1 MGWNS
6 VSAKPTAPDSGF
18 AALQEQGY
26 EVEVRQQHLLVHS
39 VPYVT
44 SNRTVDHATL
54 VCKYV
59 ENAGTI
65 LPPTAAGDDHQV
77 WWTGSLPCRSDSTL
91 MLAELVANAQPT
103 PFTVFEG
110 CESQHRF
117 SNKPDEYS
125 QTGYPDHFEKVTH
138 YVTLIQSQA
147 KVLDPNADART
158 RRVIPPSEPDSVFR
172 YADTASVRAEI
183 VATSAR
189 LKLRKVAIVGLG
201 GTGGYV
207 FDQVVKTPVWE
218 IHPFDGDDFKQ
229 HNAFRAPG
237 AATEQELRRHMK
249 KVDYFV
255 ERYSPMRKGLVPHP
269 YFLDESNVSELAGFD
284 FVFVCVDKGGARK
297 TICSY
302 LTAQG
307 IPYVDV
313 GMDVVMDNETQ
324 QLDGTCRVTTVTP
337 FKNDHVAR
345 SIPMDDDESDALYR
359 QNIQVADLNALN
371 AQLAVIKW
379 KQLFGF
385 YEDRA
390 RSHQATFTVAT
401 QSLTRGE
408 FVALNQGVEPP
419 FDGVDSETVTIGV
432 GVVV

>member
-1 MGWNS
+1 M
-6 VSAKPTAPDSGF
+6 SARPIAPDSGL
-18 AALQEQGY
+18 AALLDQGY

-44 SNRTVDHATL
+44 ANGTVERASV

-59 ENAGTI
+59 EDAGTI

-77 WWTGSLPCRSDSTL
+77 WWTGSFPCRSDGTL

-110 CESQHRF
+110 CDAQHRF

-147 KVLDPNADART
+147 KVLDVNADART
-158 RRVIPPSEPDSVFR
+158 RRVIPPSESGSVFR

-183 VATSAR
+183 VATSGR

-201 GTGGYV
+201 GTGSYV
-207 FDQVVKTPVWE
+207 FDQVTKTPVWE

-237 AATEQELRRHMK
+237 AATAEELRRHMK

-255 ERYSPMRKGLVPHP
+255 ERYSPMRTGLVPHP
-269 YFLDESNVSELAGFD
+269 YFLDEANVSELAGFD
-284 FVFVCVDKGGARK
+284 FVFVCVDKGLARK
-297 TICSY
+297 TICGY

-307 IPYVDV
+307 IPFVDV
-313 GMDVVMDNETQ
+313 GMDVAMDAETQ
-324 QLDGTCRVTTVTP
+324 QLDATCRVTSVTP
-337 FKNDHVAR
+337 FKNDHIADC
-345 SIPMDDDESDALYR
+345 IPMDNDQSDALYR

-385 YEDRA
+385 YEDCA
-390 RSHQATFTVAT
+390 RSHQATYTVAT

-408 FVALNQGVEPP
+408 LAARGHEP
-419 FDGVDSETVTIGV
+419 GSIAV
-432 GVVV
+432 GVAADLATEATGAAG

>member
-1 MGWNS
+1 M
-6 VSAKPTAPDSGF
+6 SAKPTAPDSGL
-18 AALQEQGY
+18 AALLEQGY
-26 EVEVRQQHLLVHS
+26 EVEVRQQHLLVRS

-44 SNRTVDHATL
+44 SKGTVERASV

-59 ENAGTI
+59 EDAGTI
-65 LPPTAAGDDHQV
+65 MPPTAAGDDHQV
-77 WWTGSLPCRSDSTL
+77 WWTGSFPCRSDGTL
-91 MLAELVANAQPT
+91 MLAELVADAQPT

-110 CESQHRF
+110 CVSQHRF
-117 SNKPDEYS
+117 SNKPDEYR

-147 KVLDPNADART
+147 KVLDANVDART
-158 RRVIPPSEPDSVFR
+158 RRVIPPADSNSVFR

-183 VATSAR
+183 VSTTAR

-201 GTGGYV
+201 GTGSYV
-207 FDQVVKTPVWE
+207 FDQVAKTPVWE

-237 AATEQELRRHMK
+237 AATEEELRRRMK

-255 ERYSPMRKGLVPHP
+255 ERYGPMRAGLVPHP
-269 YFLDESNVSELAGFD
+269 YFLDEANVSELSGFD
-284 FVFVCVDKGGARK
+284 FVFVCVDKGLARR
-297 TICSY
+297 TICHY
-302 LTAQG
+302 LSAQG
-307 IPYVDV
+307 IPFIDV
-313 GMDVVMDNETQ
+313 GMDVVMDAETQ
-324 QLDGTCRVTTVTP
+324 QLDGTCRVTAVTA
-337 FKNDHVAR
+337 FKNDHIAG
-345 SIPMDDDESDALYR
+345 SIPMDNDESDALYR

-385 YEDRA
+385 YEDRV

-401 QSLTRGE
+401 QSLTRGDL
-408 FVALNQGVEPP
+408 AAR
-419 FDGVDSETVTIGV
+419 DV
-432 GVVV
+432 GPAPAASLATAGSATEYAGAAG

>member
-1 MGWNS
+1 M
-6 VSAKPTAPDSGF
+6 SARPTAPDSGF
-18 AALQEQGY
+18 AALVEQGY
-26 EVEVRQQHLLVHS
+26 EVEVRQQHLLVYS

-44 SNRTVDHATL
+44 ANRTVERGTV

-59 ENAGTI
+59 ENADTI

-77 WWTGSLPCRSDSTL
+77 WWTGTFPCRSDGTP
-91 MLAELVANAQPT
+91 MLAELVANPQPT

-117 SNKPDEYS
+117 SNKPEEYS

-147 KVLDPNADART
+147 KVLDPNVDART
-158 RRVIPPSEPDSVFR
+158 RRVIPPSEPGSVFR

-207 FDQVVKTPVWE
+207 FDQVAKTPVWE

-255 ERYSPMRKGLVPHP
+255 ERYGAMRKGFVSHP
-269 YFLDESNVSELAGFD
+269 YFLDESNVSELGGFD
-284 FVFVCVDKGGARK
+284 FVFVCVDKGRARK
-297 TICSY
+297 TICGY
-302 LTAQG
+302 LAAQG
-307 IPYVDV
+307 IPFVDV
-313 GMDVVMDNETQ
+313 GMDVVMDAETQ
-324 QLDGTCRVTTVTP
+324 QLDGTCRVTTVTQ
-337 FKNDHVAR
+337 FKNDHVAG

-390 RSHQATFTVAT
+390 RSHQATYTVAT
-401 QSLTRGE
+401 QSLTRGGFAAPSHGTE
-408 FVALNQGVEPP
+408 PIAGRVAPGPSTVCAGAVE
-419 FDGVDSETVTIGV
+419 
-432 GVVV
+432 

>member
-1 MGWNS
+1 MS
-6 VSAKPTAPDSGF
+6 VKPTAPDSGL
-18 AALQEQGY
+18 AALTEEGF
-26 EVEVRQQHLLVHS
+26 ETELCQQHLLVHS

-44 SNRTVDHATL
+44 TSRTIERATL

-59 ENAGTI
+59 ENAGTT

-77 WWTGSLPCRSDSTL
+77 WWTGSFPCRSDGTP
-91 MLAELVANAQPT
+91 MTAELFHDVT
-103 PFTVFEG
+103 PVPFKVFEG
-110 CESQHRF
+110 CESKHRF
-117 SNKPDEYS
+117 SNKPEEFS
-125 QTGYPDHFEKVTH
+125 QSGFPDHFEKITH
-138 YVTLIQSQA
+138 YVAVIESQA
-147 KVLDPNADART
+147 RALDPDVICART
-158 RRVIPPSEPDSVFR
+158 WRIIMPRELDSVFC

-189 LKLRKVAIVGLG
+189 LKLRKVAIVGMG
-201 GTGGYV
+201 GTGSYV

-237 AATEQELRRHMK
+237 AATIDELKRHMK

-255 ERYSPMRKGLVPHP
+255 ERYSAMRKGLVPHA
-269 YFLDESNVSELAGFD
+269 YFIDESNVSELAGFD
-284 FVFVCVDKGGARK
+284 FVFVCVDKGSARN
-297 TICSY
+297 TICGY
-302 LTAQG
+302 LAAQG
-307 IPYVDV
+307 IPFVDV
-313 GMDVVMDNETQ
+313 GMDVVMDPQTQ

-337 FKNDHVAR
+337 FKNDHAANY
-345 SIPMDDDESDALYR
+345 IPMDDDESDALYR

-390 RSHQATFTVAT
+390 RSHQATYTVAT

-408 FVALNQGVEPP
+408 LTAPDHAAEAGAAPVSGGTDLETTT
-419 FDGVDSETVTIGV
+419 VDSGAAV
-432 GVVV
+432 

>member
-1 MGWNS
+1 M
-6 VSAKPTAPDSGF
+6 SARPTAPDSGF
-18 AALQEQGY
+18 AALLEQGY
-26 EVEVRQQHLLVHS
+26 EVEVRQQHLLVYS

-44 SNRTVDHATL
+44 ANRTVERGTV

-59 ENAGTI
+59 ENADTI

-77 WWTGSLPCRSDSTL
+77 WWTGSFPCRSDGTL
-91 MLAELVANAQPT
+91 MLAELVANEQPT

-117 SNKPDEYS
+117 SNKPEEYS

-147 KVLDPNADART
+147 KVLDPNVDART
-158 RRVIPPSEPDSVFR
+158 RRVIPPSEPGSVFR
-172 YADTASVRAEI
+172 YSDTASVRAEI

-189 LKLRKVAIVGLG
+189 LQLGKVAIVGLG

-207 FDQVVKTPVWE
+207 FDQVAKTPVWE

-255 ERYSPMRKGLVPHP
+255 ERYSPMRQGLVPHP

-284 FVFVCVDKGGARK
+284 FVFVCVDKGRARK
-297 TICSY
+297 AICGY
-302 LTAQG
+302 LAAQG
-307 IPYVDV
+307 IPFVDV
-313 GMDVVMDNETQ
+313 GMDVVMDAETQ

-337 FKNDHVAR
+337 FKNDHVAG

-379 KQLFGF
+379 KQLLGF

-390 RSHQATFTVAT
+390 RSHQATYTVAT

-408 FVALNQGVEPP
+408 LAAPSHGTEPTAGRADP
-419 FDGVDSETVTIGV
+419 GPATVCAGAV
-432 GVVV
+432 G

>member
-1 MGWNS
+1 M
-6 VSAKPTAPDSGF
+6 SAKPIAPDSGL
-18 AALQEQGY
+18 AALLEQGF

-44 SNRTVDHATL
+44 SNGTIERASV

-59 ENAGTI
+59 EEAGTI

-77 WWTGSLPCRSDSTL
+77 WWTGSLPCRSDCTP
-91 MLAELVANAQPT
+91 MLAELVANEQPT

-110 CESQHRF
+110 CDSQHRF

-125 QTGYPDHFEKVTH
+125 QTGYPNHFEKVTH

-147 KVLDPNADART
+147 KALDVNVEART
-158 RRVIPPSEPDSVFR
+158 RRVIPPAESDSVFR

-189 LKLRKVAIVGLG
+189 LKLRKVAVVGLG

-207 FDQVVKTPVWE
+207 FDQVTKTPVWE

-237 AATEQELRRHMK
+237 AATAEDLRRHMK

-255 ERYSPMRKGLVPHP
+255 ERYSSMRTGLVPHP
-269 YFLDESNVSELAGFD
+269 YFLDEVNVSELAGFD
-284 FVFVCVDKGGARK
+284 FVFVCVDKGLARK
-297 TICSY
+297 TICAY

-307 IPYVDV
+307 IPFVDV
-313 GMDVVMDNETQ
+313 GMDVAMDAETQ

-337 FKNDHVAR
+337 FKNNHIA
-345 SIPMDDDESDALYR
+345 SCIPMDNDESDALYR

-390 RSHQATFTVAT
+390 RSHQATYTVAM
-401 QSLTRGE
+401 QSLTRTELAARDQDPVPITSGAAAGFAAE
-408 FVALNQGVEPP
+408 YAGAAE
-419 FDGVDSETVTIGV
+419 
-432 GVVV
+432 

>member
-1 MGWNS
+1 
-6 VSAKPTAPDSGF
+6 VSARPTAPDSGF
-18 AALQEQGY
+18 AALQKEGY

-44 SNRTVDHATL
+44 ANHTVERATM
-54 VCKYV
+54 VCKYM
-59 ENAGTI
+59 ESAGCI
-65 LPPTAAGDDHQV
+65 LPPTTEGDDHQV
-77 WWTGSLPCRSDSTL
+77 WWTGSFPCRSDGTL
-91 MLAELVANAQPT
+91 MSAELVDNVQPA
-103 PFTVFEG
+103 PFTIFED
-110 CESQHRF
+110 CQSQHRF
-117 SNKPDEYS
+117 SNKPEQYS

-147 KVLDPNADART
+147 KVIDPSADART
-158 RRVIPPSEPDSVFR
+158 RRVIPPSEPDSVFH

-207 FDQVVKTPVWE
+207 FDQVAKTPVWE
-218 IHPFDGDDFKQ
+218 IHCFDGDDFKQ

-237 AATEQELRRHMK
+237 AATKDELFEQMK
-249 KVDYFV
+249 KVDFFV
-255 ERYSPMRKGLVPHP
+255 KRYNPMRKGLLPHA
-269 YFLDESNVSELAGFD
+269 YFLDESNVAELAGFD
-284 FVFVCVDKGGARK
+284 FVFVCVDKGTARK
-297 TICSY
+297 IICGY
-302 LTAQG
+302 LAAQG
-307 IPYVDV
+307 IPFVDV
-313 GMDVVMDNETQ
+313 GMDVVMDAETQ
-324 QLDGTCRVTTVTP
+324 QLDGTCRVTTVTVA
-337 FKNDHVAR
+337 KDDHLGAT
-345 SIPMDDDESDALYR
+345 IPMDDDKSDALYR

-390 RSHQATFTVAT
+390 QAHQTTYTVAT

-408 FVALNQGVEPP
+408 LVAIAAQPRG
-419 FDGVDSETVTIGV
+419 DAVDASAVAT
-432 GVVV
+432 

>member
-1 MGWNS
+1 MF
-6 VSAKPTAPDSGF
+6 ARPTAPDSGF
-18 AALQEQGY
+18 AALQEEGY

-44 SNRTVDHATL
+44 ANRIVDRATV

-77 WWTGSLPCRSDSTL
+77 WWTGSFPCRGDGTP
-91 MLAELVANAQPT
+91 MLELVASAQPT

-110 CESQHRF
+110 CTSQHRF
-117 SNKPDEYS
+117 SNKPEEYS
-125 QTGYPDHFEKVTH
+125 QIGYPDHFEKVTH

-147 KVLDPNADART
+147 KVLDPNVDART
-158 RRVIPPSEPDSVFR
+158 RRIIPPNEPDSVFH

-207 FDQVVKTPVWE
+207 FDQVAKTPVWE

-255 ERYSPMRKGLVPHP
+255 ERYSPMHKGLVPHP
-269 YFLDESNVSELAGFD
+269 YFLDESNVSDLAGFD
-284 FVFVCVDKGGARK
+284 FVFVCVDKGKARK
-297 TICSY
+297 AICHY
-302 LTAQG
+302 LAAQG
-307 IPYVDV
+307 IPFVDV
-313 GMDVVMDNETQ
+313 GMDVVMDAETQ
-324 QLDGTCRVTTVTP
+324 QLDGTCRVTTVTT
-337 FKNDHVAR
+337 FKNDHVAGC
-345 SIPMDDDESDALYR
+345 IPMDDDESDGLYR

-371 AQLAVIKW
+371 AQIAVIKW

-408 FVALNQGVEPP
+408 LAAPSQDTDLAV
-419 FDGVDSETVTIGV
+419 DGADPETVILGAGV
-432 GVVV
+432 AG